1 VLIRYSV
8 PKLRPILLSTH
19 SKPLPA
25 CSSQKVWIDDMYY
38 EGGWKDSMMHGKGV
52 CHQNEVDVMEGLFE
66 EDELVG

>member
-1 VLIRYSV
+1 
-8 PKLRPILLSTH
+8 
-19 SKPLPA
+19 
-25 CSSQKVWIDDMYY
+25 MYY